1 MASKIPDLYSWLT
14 ERGLSL
20 VMDTGDPARPE
31 APLSRKAVNACGNQW
46 ITDRLDAAARI
57 VEPAFLP
64 SALSLSMHCV
74 SEHRN
79 AAALGNSREENLSYH
94 QNEHHGPGGLRNH
107 PEDDLKWSSVKVQ
120 SVLREAHDE

>member
-46 ITDRLDAAARI
+46 ITDRLDAAPLCCRY
-57 VEPAFLP
+57 
-64 SALSLSMHCV
+64 C
-74 SEHRN
+74 
-79 AAALGNSREENLSYH
+79 
-94 QNEHHGPGGLRNH
+94 
-107 PEDDLKWSSVKVQ
+107 DDDEGCCEQRLDKLKRRK
-120 SVLREAHDE
+120 VLRQWPHEDWWVPE